1 MSNTL
6 YFANQTLVRPS
17 GPLLDVLAG
26 APSGK
31 TGGQPVNA
39 IDGQM
44 GYSKS
49 GLGARINATWVEGTT
64 VVGGGASPSGV
75 LTFSDLTTIHL
86 RLFANFGQIP
96 SIARK
101 HPFLRG
107 ARLTIGLYNVF
118 DQRLR
123 VRDATGATPLG
134 YQPAYLDPTGRQFSI
149 SFRKLLF

>member
-1 MSNTL
+1 ML
-6 YFANQTLVRPS
+6 D
-17 GPLLDVLAG
+17 LLEG

-31 TGGQPVNA
+31 TGGQPINA

-44 GYSKS
+44 GFTKG
-49 GLGARINATWVEGTT
+49 GLGARINATWTEGTT
-64 VVGGGASPSGV
+64 VQGGGLGPSET

-96 SIARK
+96 QVARK

-107 ARLTIGLYNVF
+107 ARLTVSVFNVF

-123 VRDATGATPLG
+123 VRDLAGHTPQG
-134 YQPAYLDPTGRQFSI
+134 YEPALLDPTGRQFAI
-149 SFRKLLF
+149 SFRKLF